1 MVRATWEEARQGSI
15 QTWKRLAGLLD
26 RGDVGEFRR
35 QFDAGWPLCM
45 RSKKEI
51 EALGVP
57 KVEMF
62 ECDFCRGNLD
72 YGGCGE
78 YVERVTAA
86 VAAGDLAQAQKEIG
100 HVLEAFEAM
109 RFDVA

>member
-1 MVRATWEEARQGSI
+1 MSASVRR
-15 QTWKRLAGLLD
+15 RLAAVHAVEEGD
-26 RGDVGEFRR
+26 RGPRRAEGRDVR
-35 QFDAGWPLCM
+35 
-45 RSKKEI
+45 
-51 EALGVP
+51 
-57 KVEMF
+57 
-62 ECDFCRGNLD
+62 DFCRGNLD